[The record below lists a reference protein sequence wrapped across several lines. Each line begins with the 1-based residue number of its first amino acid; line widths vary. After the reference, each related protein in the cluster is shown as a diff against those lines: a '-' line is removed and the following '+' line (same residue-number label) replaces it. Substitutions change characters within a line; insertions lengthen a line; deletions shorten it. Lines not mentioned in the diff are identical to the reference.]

1 LVVEESDNVITVGT
15 RAINDNIE
23 LSIQVPFNTSL
34 KLHAV
39 NGGDILVDHIVGDVE
54 INNTNGNA
62 TATHIS
68 GAAVVHAL
76 NGKVL
81 VSLDKVTADKPMSF
95 SSLNGQ
101 IDVTYPPDIKATL
114 NMKSEQGEIYSD
126 FDIAMSKTK
135 AKVEQS
141 SQGRRGRYRISMEKG
156 MEGTINGGGQ
166 QLTFKNF
173 NGDIY
178 IRKGK

>member
-1 LVVEESDNVITVGT
+1 VEGDIEVSDINGSVRLSEISGSAVVDATNGEITVT
-15 RAINDNIE
+15 FVKIDPE
-23 LSIQVPFNTSL
+23 KS
-34 KLHAV
+34 
-39 NGGDILVDHIVGDVE
+39 
-54 INNTNGNA
+54 
-62 TATHIS
+62 
-68 GAAVVHAL
+68 
-76 NGKVL
+76 
-81 VSLDKVTADKPMSF
+81 MSF